1 MVAAL
6 QKNRLSSRDREE
18 QFERDFKMLDNSE
31 DLFFKTLDEPTK
43 NKKQRMCAK
52 SYMPDLF
59 DETSNYQIVKTTEYR
74 EIDRLMTPK
83 LGINYNHLDDVR
95 RFILQKGF
103 EELLIICLI
112 QILKYYSLKYII
124 LSEHL

>member
-1 MVAAL
+1 MSNHHEL
-6 QKNRLSSRDREE
+6 NHIRKWLLPYKKNRLSSREEE
-18 QFERDFKMLDNSE
+18 QFERDFKLLDNSE

-43 NKKQRMCAK
+43 SKKQRMCAK

-103 EELLIICLI
+103 EELLII
-112 QILKYYSLKYII
+112 
-124 LSEHL
+124 

>member
-6 QKNRLSSRDREE
+6 QKNRLSSSDREE
-18 QFERDFKMLDNSE
+18 QFERDFKLLDNSE
-31 DLFFKTLDEPTK
+31 DLVFKTLDEPTK

-74 EIDRLMTPK
+74 EIDTLMTPK
-83 LGINYNHLDDVR
+83 LGINYNHLDEVR

-103 EELLIICLI
+103 EELLIIWLI
-112 QILKYYSLKYII
+112 QILKSYFQSIYD
-124 LSEHL
+124 

>member
-6 QKNRLSSRDREE
+6 QKDTLPSSDSEEEFESDFRL
-18 QFERDFKMLDNSE
+18 LDSSE
-31 DLFFKTLDEPTK
+31 DLIFQRLDEPTE
-43 NKKQRMCAK
+43 NEKQRMCAK

-83 LGINYNHLDDVR
+83 RGINYNHLDNVR

-103 EELLIICLI
+103 EELLII
-112 QILKYYSLKYII
+112 
-124 LSEHL
+124 

>member
-6 QKNRLSSRDREE
+6 QKNRLSSREREE
-18 QFERDFKMLDNSE
+18 QFERDFKLLDNSE

-59 DETSNYQIVKTTEYR
+59 DETSNYQIVKTNEYR

-103 EELLIICLI
+103 EELLII
-112 QILKYYSLKYII
+112 
-124 LSEHL
+124 

>member
-83 LGINYNHLDDVR
+83 LGINYNHLDEVR

-103 EELLIICLI
+103 EELLII
-112 QILKYYSLKYII
+112 
-124 LSEHL
+124 

>member
-52 SYMPDLF
+52 SYMPDFISPSLIDAIIYYTMWHRIF
-59 DETSNYQIVKTTEYR
+59 AGSN
-74 EIDRLMTPK
+74 
-83 LGINYNHLDDVR
+83 
-95 RFILQKGF
+95 FCGF
-103 EELLIICLI
+103 FSDPH
-112 QILKYYSLKYII
+112 K
-124 LSEHL
+124 